1 VNISSVKSYPKQTGI
16 ITFGLLVAL
25 SLLSSTVA
33 ASTGSPLGDDLP
45 GSQIIGESAKSEIP
59 IPYVAL
65 REVVDTDSSD
75 IVAPLSPKPR
85 IGVHYKPV
93 LFSALLP
100 GSGQLYQGQNRGY
113 LYIAAEV
120 ASIAGWV
127 VFRNRGRDGKEEYIE
142 FAWINSRENVSSR
155 NIRGDDDYYEHIAR
169 YVMSG
174 EFDTDRN
181 YNLNDLFTIDPW
193 TEDGSWNGEQWR
205 IATINHFE
213 PDSMGAYTIGTRADS
228 LAALQFYA
236 GRAVQEDFYWDWTK
250 DNTVPNYRALQNQ
263 YLDLRDESNQA
274 FQNATLSL
282 VFLMANHVAS
292 VVDAFISAK
301 IELPGGDGDNRT
313 RLDMKFKGG
322 PKMFPGGSV
331 RLTHDF

>member
-1 VNISSVKSYPKQTGI
+1 MNITSVKSYLKPTGI
-16 ITFGLLVAL
+16 GTFGLSVTLF
-25 SLLSSTVA
+25 LLSSAGT
-33 ASTGSPLGDDLP
+33 ASTGSLPGVDLP
-45 GSQIIGESAKSEIP
+45 GSRTIGQSAMGEIP
-59 IPYVAL
+59 MPYIAL

-75 IVAPLSPKPR
+75 IMSPLSSEPR
-85 IGVHYKPV
+85 IGVRYKPV

-113 LYIAAEV
+113 LYIATEV

-181 YNLNDLFTIDPW
+181 YDLSDPFSIDPW
-193 TEDGSWNGEQWR
+193 TEDGTWNGEQWR

-213 PDSMGAYTIGTRADS
+213 PDSTGAYTIGTRADS

-236 GRAVQEDFYWDWTK
+236 GKAVQEDFYWDWTK
-250 DNTVPNYRALQNQ
+250 DNTVPNFRALQNQ

-282 VFLMANHVAS
+282 VVLMANHVAS
-292 VVDAFISAK
+292 VVDAFISAR
-301 IELPGGDGDNRT
+301 IELPGGDGDDRT

-331 RLTHDF
+331 SLIHEF